1 MSPLRLRPFPPLL
14 RAVLPGLQAPAR
26 WTLILAAHALLLGWA
41 WQAVPR
47 TPTVR
52 QPEVQAMEVRT
63 ITPPKPLPQLAPPPP
78 PPVTLARRSAPTPP
92 APAHPAPRPEPILAA
107 APSAASAEYSAAP
120 PSPSPVASV
129 ATSGAP
135 AAAPAPEAPRAAP
148 ITPARFDADY
158 LHNPDPVYPM
168 LARRQG
174 EQGRV
179 LVLVRVSPEGSADE
193 VQIKQTSGHPR
204 LDEAALA
211 AVRQWRFVP
220 ARQGGEAVAASV
232 VVPITFRLNG

>member
-1 MSPLRLRPFPPLL
+1 MSPLRLPPLA
-14 RAVLPGLQAPAR
+14 RTVLPGLQAPAR

-41 WQAVPR
+41 LQAVPR
-47 TPTVR
+47 TPAVQ
-52 QPEVQAMEVRT
+52 QPEVMAMEVRT

-78 PPVTLARRSAPTPP
+78 PVARRSAPTPP
-92 APAHPAPRPEPILAA
+92 APARQVPRPEPILAA
-107 APSAASAEYSAAP
+107 APSAAAAEFSTPP
-120 PSPSPVASV
+120 PSPAPVA
-129 ATSGAP
+129 APAP
-135 AAAPAPEAPRAAP
+135 AAVTEVAPAPEAPRAAA

-158 LHNPDPVYPM
+158 LQNPAPAYPV

-179 LVLVRVSPEGSADE
+179 LLLVRVSAAGGADE

-220 ARQGGEAVAASV
+220 ARQGSEAVAANV